1 MLTLRNNNGF
11 TLVEIMVVITL
22 ISIML
27 AFAVPNF
34 QSLTTDTT
42 KDTNNWIILTVKML
56 KQGAL
61 RNKKTYTLHVSM
73 DSNKIWYTQETD
85 EGEGEGEE
93 EGEEEGE
100 DQDKSLGEYKIPEGL
115 RIVDVEFP
123 GDVKISSDEAE
134 INFYLKGF
142 SDRAIIHIEDEDE
155 DKQLSYVIEAFLLR
169 VKLHDEFVG
178 FDS

>member
-42 KDTNNWIILTVKML
+42 KETNNWIVLTVKML

-61 RNKKTYTLHVSM
+61 QNKKNYTLHVSM
-73 DSNKIWYTQETD
+73 ESNKMWYTAETD
-85 EGEGEGEE
+85 DDE
-93 EGEEEGE
+93 EGEEEDKE
-100 DQDKSLGEYKIPEGL
+100 ESKSLGEYKIPEGL
-115 RIVDVEFP
+115 KIVDVEFP
-123 GDVKISSDEAE
+123 EEEQISSGEVE
-134 INFYLKGF
+134 INFYVQGF
-142 SDRAIIHIEDEDE
+142 SDRAIIHIEDEDD
-155 DKQLSYVIEAFLLR
+155 DKELSYVIEAFLIR
-169 VKLHDEFVG
+169 VKIHDEFVG

>member
-27 AFAVPNF
+27 VFAVPNF

-42 KDTNNWIILTVKML
+42 KDTNNWIVLTVKML

-73 DSNKIWYTQETD
+73 ESNKIWYTQETD
-85 EGEGEGEE
+85 EGEGEE
-93 EGEEEGE
+93 EGEEEN
-100 DQDKSLGEYKIPEGL
+100 KILGEYKIPEGL

-123 GDVKISSDEAE
+123 GDEKLSSDEAE
-134 INFYLKGF
+134 INFYVKGF
-142 SDRAIIHIEDEDE
+142 SDRAIIHIENEDD
-155 DKQLSYVIEAFLLR
+155 DKELSYVIEAFLLK
-169 VKLHDEFVG
+169 VKLHNEFVG
-178 FDS
+178 FDT

>member
-1 MLTLRNNNGF
+1 MLTLRNNSGF

-27 AFAVPNF
+27 VFAVPNF

-42 KDTNNWIILTVKML
+42 KETNNWIVLTVKML

-61 RNKKTYTLHVSM
+61 QNKKNYTLHVSM
-73 DSNKIWYTQETD
+73 ESNKMWYTAEAD
-85 EGEGEGEE
+85 DE
-93 EGEEEGE
+93 EGEEEDKE
-100 DQDKSLGEYKIPEGL
+100 ESKSLGEYKIPEGM

-123 GDVKISSDEAE
+123 EEEQISSGEVE
-134 INFYLKGF
+134 INFYVQGF
-142 SDRAIIHIEDEDE
+142 SDRAIIHIEDEDD
-155 DKQLSYVIEAFLLR
+155 DKELSYVIEAFLLR
-169 VKLHDEFVG
+169 VKMHDEFVG

>member
-1 MLTLRNNNGF
+1 MLILRNNKGL

-42 KDTNNWIILTVKML
+42 KETNNWIVLTVKML

-73 DSNKIWYTQETD
+73 ESNKIWYTQETD
-85 EGEGEGEE
+85 EGEGEE
-93 EGEEEGE
+93 EGEEEN
-100 DQDKSLGEYKIPEGL
+100 KILGEYKIPEGL
-115 RIVDVEFP
+115 KIVDVEFP
-123 GDVKISSDEAE
+123 EEEQISSGEVE
-134 INFYLKGF
+134 INFYVKGF
-142 SDRAIIHIEDEDE
+142 SDRAIIHIENEDD
-155 DKQLSYVIEAFLLR
+155 DKELSYVIEAFLLK
-169 VKLHDEFVG
+169 VKLHNEFVG
-178 FDS
+178 FDT

>member
-27 AFAVPNF
+27 VFAVPNF

-42 KDTNNWIILTVKML
+42 KDTNNWIVLTVKML

-73 DSNKIWYTQETD
+73 ESNKIWYTQETD
-85 EGEGEGEE
+85 EGEGEE
-93 EGEEEGE
+93 EGEEEN
-100 DQDKSLGEYKIPEGL
+100 KILGEYKIPEGL
-115 RIVDVEFP
+115 KIVDVEFP
-123 GDVKISSDEAE
+123 EEEQISSGEVE
-134 INFYLKGF
+134 INFYVKGF
-142 SDRAIIHIEDEDE
+142 SDRAIIHIENEDD
-155 DKQLSYVIEAFLLR
+155 DKELSYVIEAFLLK

>member
-42 KDTNNWIILTVKML
+42 KETNNWIILTVKML

-61 RNKKTYTLHVSM
+61 QNKKNYTLHVSM
-73 DSNKIWYTQETD
+73 ESNKMWYTAEAD
-85 EGEGEGEE
+85 GEDEE
-93 EGEEEGE
+93 ETETES
-100 DQDKSLGEYKIPEGL
+100 KSLGEYQIPEGM

-123 GDVKISSDEAE
+123 EEEQISSGEVE
-134 INFYLKGF
+134 INFYVQGF
-142 SDRAIIHIEDEDE
+142 SDRAIIHIEDEDD
-155 DKQLSYVIEAFLLR
+155 DKEMSYVIEAFLLR
-169 VKLHDEFVG
+169 VKMHDEFVG